1 MSYISIIGGNRLEGE
16 ISLQGSKNA
25 TLPILAACVLCD
37 GPVEL
42 FNCPDISDV
51 RDLLY
56 ALSCAGVK
64 SKWTGHRLEL
74 DGSDAVP
81 FFFGP
86 ELAGKTRGGVLLL
99 GAFLGRFFE
108 AGMAYPGGCV
118 IGARPIDL
126 HCKVL
131 KELRVITEEREDGVF
146 VKGRPRGGKVVL
158 PYPSVG
164 ATENALLA
172 AVRAEGTTKIYGAAR
187 EPEVAELCRF
197 LQKAGAKIEGVGT
210 SVLRIEGVSRLHG
223 ISYTLPGDRIVA
235 GTYLA
240 TAAMTGG
247 DVILHN
253 TTGVCMKG
261 IFESL
266 RAAGLTVYRTGDAMR
281 LRAPGKILP
290 VKMLK
295 TAPFPAFPTDMQS
308 QMTALLT
315 LAAGESVI
323 CETVF
328 ESRFGIVGELQK
340 LGADVTCDKRCIFIR
355 GGKKLHGATVT
366 ATDLR
371 TGAALVMAGLAA
383 EGESRVYGSEFIA
396 RGYENIC
403 GTLSLVGAKM
413 VQTEEYK
420 EKTENR
426 VWQQKDGNCETE
438 QDTSSALR
446 QFA

>member
-25 TLPILAACVLCD
+25 TLPILAASVLCD

-42 FNCPDISDV
+42 INCPDISDV

-56 ALSCAGVK
+56 ALSFAGIK
-64 SKWTGHRLEL
+64 SKLTEHRLEL
-74 DGSDAVP
+74 DGRDALP
-81 FFFGP
+81 CFFGP

-131 KELRVITEEREDGVF
+131 RELKVTTTEQEDGVY
-146 VKGRPRGGKVVL
+146 VKGKPQGGRVVL

-164 ATENALLA
+164 ATENAVLA
-172 AVRAEGTTKIYGAAR
+172 SVCAEGTTKIYGAAR

-197 LQKAGAKIEGVGT
+197 LQKAGAKIGGVGT
-210 SVLRIEGVSRLHG
+210 SCLEIEGVARLRG

-240 TAAMTGG
+240 ATAMTGG
-247 DVILHN
+247 DVILRG
-253 TTGVCMKG
+253 TKGVCMKG

-266 RAAGLTVYRTGDAMR
+266 QTAGIRVYRDADSMR
-281 LRAPGKILP
+281 LRTAGRILP
-290 VKMLK
+290 VRRLE

-308 QMTALLT
+308 QMTALLS

-340 LGADVTCDKRCIFIR
+340 MGADVFCDNRCINIR
-355 GGKKLHGATVT
+355 GGRKLHGAVVN

-371 TGAALVMAGLAA
+371 TGAALIMAGLAA
-383 EGESRVYGSEFIA
+383 EGESNIFGSEFID
-396 RGYENIC
+396 RGYEDIC
-403 GTLSLVGAKM
+403 GTLALLGAVT
-413 VQTEEYK
+413 VQTEEN
-420 EKTENR
+420 EGKTENR
-426 VWQQKDGNCETE
+426 V
-438 QDTSSALR
+438 
-446 QFA
+446 